1 MKSNDFKLE
10 FVWRC
15 RFFCYNPLR
24 PCIEFLIFAFMKAIM
39 GIQASL
45 AWALLF
51 GKTAVLEN
59 PEVSYGNPERLDLLS
74 ARELFDLLQKV
85 QEKLQEKGYAVS
97 IDKADAAIPLEP
109 QTLHIGKDY
118 RIYIDCFGL
127 KEIILRPLL
136 RTVFILFLR
145 HPEGI
150 RIKDKAAYRD
160 ELLDIY
166 AHIFPTLDEDIR
178 RERIDRLIAPGQNAF
193 SENLS
198 HLNKALS
205 SLLGQAAAPYQ
216 VYGTNGHP
224 RRIILDPV
232 LVIWEEQ

>member
-1 MKSNDFKLE
+1 
-10 FVWRC
+10 
-15 RFFCYNPLR
+15 
-24 PCIEFLIFAFMKAIM
+24 MKALM

-51 GKTAVLEN
+51 GKTAVLEE
-59 PEVSYGNPERLDLLS
+59 PEVLYGDPERLDLLS

-85 QEKLQEKGYAVS
+85 QDKLQEKGYTVH
-97 IDKADAAIPLEP
+97 IDKADEVLPLEP
-109 QTLHIGKDY
+109 QTLHISKDY
-118 RIYIDCFGL
+118 RIYFDCFGL

-205 SLLGQAAAPYQ
+205 SLLGQAAASYH

-224 RRIILDPV
+224 RRILLDPV
-232 LVIWEEQ
+232 LVVWE

>member
-1 MKSNDFKLE
+1 
-10 FVWRC
+10 
-15 RFFCYNPLR
+15 
-24 PCIEFLIFAFMKAIM
+24 MKALM

-45 AWALLF
+45 AWAILF
-51 GKTAVLEN
+51 GKTAVLEE
-59 PEVSYGNPERLDLLS
+59 PEVPYGDPERLDLLS
-74 ARELFDLLQKV
+74 AQELFDLLQKV
-85 QEKLQEKGYAVS
+85 QEKLKEKGYSVN
-97 IDKADAAIPLEP
+97 IDKADKSLPMES
-109 QTLHIGKDY
+109 QTLHISKDY

-160 ELLDIY
+160 ELMDIY
-166 AHIFPTLDEDIR
+166 TRIFPNLDTDIR

-205 SLLGQAAAPYQ
+205 SLLGQAASPYQ

-224 RRIILDPV
+224 RRIMLDPIFV
-232 LVIWEEQ
+232 VWE